1 MSWGKRAR
9 LIANQALWA
18 LGHRFPFIHLLCLKE
33 IDLYSLSLLDRR
45 IFLSR
50 TSVVCPHCCG
60 CDPFRLHNGVDK
72 LPKVLVNMSQH
83 CITKAG
89 ISWGTNMTRPGRTE
103 RFGVSR
109 PTTGPGD
116 FGLRGFYPADAKG
129 QYDMQVKDFSKMHAV
144 THTASNVYI
153 QHRQKSVSEVRT
165 SHSGYFWV
173 SVTTKLWLSDI
184 KHWVQTWHEEMT
196 Q

>member
-45 IFLSR
+45 IFSVPHLCCLPTLLWMWSLSTPQWR
-50 TSVVCPHCCG
+50 W
-60 CDPFRLHNGVDK
+60 
-72 LPKVLVNMSQH
+72 QA
-83 CITKAG
+83 TKC
-89 ISWGTNMTRPGRTE
+89 
-103 RFGVSR
+103 
-109 PTTGPGD
+109 
-116 FGLRGFYPADAKG
+116 
-129 QYDMQVKDFSKMHAV
+129 FSKYVSALHHKSWNQLGNSYDSTWPHREIWSITANHRARWLWTARLLSCRCQGPV
-144 THTASNVYI
+144 WYAGEGLLQDGCSHTHTASNVYI
-153 QHRQKSVSEVRT
+153 QHRKKSVSEVRT

-184 KHWVQTWHEEMT
+184 KHWAQTWHE
-196 Q
+196 